1 MKSIYVGNL
10 HYKTTLKQLQ
20 DLFAQF
26 GEVLQITMVHD
37 KNTKKFK
44 GYAFVQMGDNN
55 ADNAISM
62 LNGDT
67 FLNRIL
73 QVKEAKKF

>member
-26 GEVLQITMVHD
+26 GEVGQITMVMD

-44 GYAFVQMGDNN
+44 GYAFVQMSDNN
-55 ADNAISM
+55 AECAISH
-62 LNGDT
+62 LHGDT

-73 QVKEAKKF
+73 QVKEANKI